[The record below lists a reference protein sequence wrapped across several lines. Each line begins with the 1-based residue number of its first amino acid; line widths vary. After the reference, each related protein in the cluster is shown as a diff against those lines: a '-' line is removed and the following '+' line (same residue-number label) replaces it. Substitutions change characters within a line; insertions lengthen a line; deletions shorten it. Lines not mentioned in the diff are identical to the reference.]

1 MVTAKLYIEG
11 GGEEKYLRISFR
23 ESWKTFLAKAG
34 LGGKTMIV
42 RSGGRLQTFDRFSTA
57 VLDAVPGTVPFL
69 LVDSEGP

>member
-34 LGGKTMIV
+34 LGGKTMII
-42 RSGGRLQTFDRFSTA
+42 RGGGRRQTLDRFSA
-57 VLDAVPGTVPFL
+57 VVSNVVPGTVPFL